1 MSLLSHSAAAG
12 LSLSALLFTGAR
24 PAPSSVLRVCA
35 DPNNLPFSNA
45 RAEGFENRIAAL
57 LARDLGATVR
67 YTWWAERRG
76 FIRKTLGAHRCDVV
90 MGIPAVSER
99 VLATRPYYTSSYVFL
114 TRLRDHRRIESLDD
128 SVLRRLRI
136 GVHLI
141 GEDYNNPPPVQ
152 ALARRGI
159 VRNVVGYSI
168 YGDYSR
174 PNPPSDLV
182 HAVASGEVDVA
193 IIWGP
198 FAGYFAHR
206 EAVPLAMS
214 RVLPAMDPPGLPFTF
229 AIALGVRPEDAPLRT
244 RLDSALERHALEIGR
259 ILDSYGIPR
268 LRDAA
273 MVSCGPAQRRGA
285 CV

>member
-1 MSLLSHSAAAG
+1 MSLLSRSAAAG
-12 LSLSALLFTGAR
+12 LSLTAVLLTGAE
-24 PAPSSVLRVCA
+24 PSRTAELRVCA

-57 LARDLGATVR
+57 LARDLGTTVH

-90 MGIPAVSER
+90 MGIPAVSDR

-114 TRLRDHRRIESLDD
+114 TRVADHRHIETLDD
-128 SVLRRLRI
+128 PVLRRLKI

-182 HAVASGEVDVA
+182 HAVARGEIDVA

-206 EAVPLAMS
+206 ESVPLEMK
-214 RVLPAMDPPGLPFTF
+214 RVLPAIDSPGLPFTF
-229 AIALGVRPEDAPLRT
+229 AIALGVRSDDATLRA
-244 RLDSALERHALEIGR
+244 RLDAALDRHRVEIGR

-268 LRDAA
+268 VKETSLVTCRP
-273 MVSCGPAQRRGA
+273 GPRRGS

>member
-1 MSLLSHSAAAG
+1 MSLLSHSAALG
-12 LSLSALLFTGAR
+12 LSLIAASFTGAR
-24 PAPSSVLRVCA
+24 PMPMPELRVCA

-45 RAEGFENRIAAL
+45 RAEGFENRIATL
-57 LARDLGATVR
+57 LARDLGRTVR

-90 MGIPAVSER
+90 MGIPAKSDR
-99 VLATRPYYTSSYVFL
+99 VLATRPYYASSYVFL
-114 TRLRDHRRIESLDD
+114 TRSRDHRRIESLDD
-128 SVLRRLRI
+128 PLLRRLKI
-136 GVHLI
+136 GVHVI

-174 PNPPSDLV
+174 PDPPSELV
-182 HAVASGEVDVA
+182 HAVARGEIDVA

-206 EAVPLAMS
+206 EPVALAMS

-229 AIALGVRPEDAPLRT
+229 AIALGVRPDDDTLRA
-244 RLDSALERHALEIGR
+244 RLDSALARHAGEIGR

-268 LRDAA
+268 LKDGGAPA
-273 MVSCGPAQRRGA
+273 CGPAQRRGS
-285 CV
+285 CI